1 MDSSPA
7 DKKLLHKSQIASR
20 ITIHRINCCLSCC
33 HGDNLREQL
42 AQGSRVKL
50 KTMVE
55 NNKRSRKPNFTAAEW
70 ALICD
75 AAEQNLS
82 VIKSK
87 FSSAFTKKNKTEVW
101 EDITARVNSLGVCLR
116 SVAEVKDKW
125 RGMVST
131 AKKEHTKYAAS
142 QRQTGGGKK
151 PASPVSA
158 TKKITDLFGEDPAFS
173 GIAGGVESGK
183 QTTISI
189 FYRACRSWSNYK
201 IVLSVIFPLWLNW
214 KTEVLGSQFES
225 MKQTFS
231 CFVDAKCF
239 FVHIHDT
246 EKHLYCVAFS
256 LAVSGLIFFFS

>member
-1 MDSSPA
+1 
-7 DKKLLHKSQIASR
+7 
-20 ITIHRINCCLSCC
+20 
-33 HGDNLREQL
+33 
-42 AQGSRVKL
+42 
-50 KTMVE
+50 MVE
-55 NNKRSRKPNFTAAEW
+55 NNKRSRKPNFTAAEC

-87 FSSAFTKKNKTEVW
+87 FSSALTNKNKTKVW

-158 TKKITDLFGEDPAFS
+158 TKKSSTCLGKTPHFPVLLAASNQVNKPQFRFSTGPAV
-173 GIAGGVESGK
+173 AG
-183 QTTISI
+183 QTI
-189 FYRACRSWSNYK
+189 NYCYLK
-201 IVLSVIFPLWLNW
+201 SFL
-214 KTEVLGSQFES
+214 
-225 MKQTFS
+225 
-231 CFVDAKCF
+231 CD
-239 FVHIHDT
+239 
-246 EKHLYCVAFS
+246 
-256 LAVSGLIFFFS
+256 

>member
-20 ITIHRINCCLSCC
+20 ITIHRINCRLSCC

-42 AQGSRVKL
+42 ARGSRVKL
-50 KTMVE
+50 KTMAE
-55 NNKRSRKPNFTAAEW
+55 NNKRSGKPNFTAAEC

-87 FSSAFTKKNKTEVW
+87 FSSTLTNKNKTKVW
-101 EDITARVNSLGVCLR
+101 EDITARVNSLGVCLG

-125 RGMVST
+125 GGMVST

-151 PASPVSA
+151 PVSPVSA
-158 TKKITDLFGEDPAFS
+158 TKKIIDLFGEDPAFS

-189 FYRACRSWSNYK
+189 FYRACRSQLNYK
-201 IVLSVIFPLWLNW
+201 ILESLS
-214 KTEVLGSQFES
+214 
-225 MKQTFS
+225 MTFTA
-231 CFVDAKCF
+231 DGK
-239 FVHIHDT
+239 DY
-246 EKHLYCVAFS
+246 L
-256 LAVSGLIFFFS
+256 